1 MTKRWRVYMYTFPN
15 GKRYIGTTS
24 RTLVA
29 RQGKD
34 WKHYKNCTSIWE
46 AIQEFGTDAIKQ
58 EILFEGQITN
68 DEAAELE
75 KKFILQYETSNPD
88 KGYNTGT
95 GGEGVTEKNI
105 GDDRRTYLQNQMREI
120 AKKNKN
126 RIVSPETREKQR
138 LAKLGTKRGPMSQ
151 ETKAKISKANSRENM
166 SEATRLNR
174 IKSKQ
179 KKVLAINN
187 ETGERIVFGS
197 GEEAAE
203 YFNVRPSAVSRWID
217 GSRKP
222 RNKYTFQFFTTN
234 ND

>member
-1 MTKRWRVYMYTFPN
+1 MTKKWRVYMYTFPN

-24 RTLVA
+24 RTLVG

-46 AIQEFGTDAIKQ
+46 AIQEFGTSSIKQ

-75 KKFILQYETSNPD
+75 RKYILQYETSNPE

-95 GGEGVTEKNI
+95 GGEGVAEKNI
-105 GDDRRTYLQNQMREI
+105 SDERRLHLQEQMREI
-120 AKKNKN
+120 SKKNKH

-138 LAKLGTKRGPMSQ
+138 LAKLGTKRGPMSR
-151 ETKAKISKANSRENM
+151 ETKEKISKANSRKNM

-179 KKVLAINN
+179 KKVVAINN

-197 GEEAAE
+197 GKEAAE
-203 YFNVRPSAVSRWID
+203 YFDVKSSAVSRWIY

-222 RNKYTFQFFTTN
+222 RNNYTFQFYTTN